1 MPTISKTTCIRIQCL
16 NSPCRSKRADG
27 IESYL
32 FLNDLS
38 TSPIVM
44 IRTPLSFGLKSN
56 QLSSFS
62 KQKKKPKKP
71 KKTPNIVGLCI
82 QTHLCINFLIKSE
95 VAKRGRERKRKNKV
109 VSAGAPAL
117 TPVPIPITHKRN
129 IPSFEPERIWY
140 RYKKKTPDPTMLPKK
155 KRR

>member
-1 MPTISKTTCIRIQCL
+1 
-16 NSPCRSKRADG
+16 
-27 IESYL
+27 
-32 FLNDLS
+32 
-38 TSPIVM
+38 M

-62 KQKKKPKKP
+62 KQKKKTKKQ

-82 QTHLCINFLIKSE
+82 QTHLCINFLIKGE

-155 KRR
+155 KDDEKNASKKMLQKKTCDAGH